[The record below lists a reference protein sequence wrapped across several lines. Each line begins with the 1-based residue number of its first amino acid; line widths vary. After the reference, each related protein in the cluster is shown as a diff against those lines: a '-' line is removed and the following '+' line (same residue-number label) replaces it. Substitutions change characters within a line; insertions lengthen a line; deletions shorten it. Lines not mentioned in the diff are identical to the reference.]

1 MEGDFYVSYGRL
13 DDYQRT
19 IIENL
24 FYSNEVVAG
33 KAGTGKSLI
42 ALHKLARVPQGKR
55 ASLVVF
61 TKSLKRYFEDGMR
74 ELGIEDHVVQYEQ
87 EWDKQPVDYLFV
99 DECQD
104 FSPERI
110 DEFIGKGGKC
120 FFFGD
125 SEQTIMNFADRVTQS
140 VETTA
145 HKLGVSIHYLFTN
158 YRLTKENAA
167 LAERVGNVRDLVRH
181 CVRQG
186 VKPQLILGAT
196 PQAQLDAIM
205 DIIKTNNLTRVGIL
219 LPYNSLRGPVDEV
232 VGLHEHEA
240 AVGVPAVRGDHVRGD
255 HVEPAVLGTEDVRI
269 ADAAGARERLRVQ
282 HGPVVV
288 EREEMASVLA
298 DGEPD
303 LLLLRIVAVEV
314 GEEIAGA
321 VLRGG
326 YGVGLLRGGREGDA
340 DGAERGEGEFA
351 EEGGSSGEGG
361 TDRHGRSPDGK
372 MACLRRI
379 LLVAWFDRAFC
390 IIYIS
395 FKRKSRRRNGFCR
408 KKPK

>member
-140 VETTA
+140 VEETA

-219 LPYNSLRGPVDEV
+219 LPYNTCARGNSSPNRDGKLSVEF
-232 VGLHEHEA
+232 
-240 AVGVPAVRGDHVRGD
+240 VRNYMTSKG
-255 HVEPAVLGTEDVRI
+255 
-269 ADAAGARERLRVQ
+269 
-282 HGPVVV
+282 
-288 EREEMASVLA
+288 M
-298 DGEPD
+298 
-303 LLLLRIVAVEV
+303 AVEFKMNSN
-314 GEEIAGA
+314 
-321 VLRGG
+321 
-326 YGVGLLRGGREGDA
+326 YGDVMELDFHANTPKIINWYSVKGLQFNDV
-340 DGAERGEGEFA
+340 FI
-351 EEGGSSGEGG
+351 
-361 TDRHGRSPDGK
+361 P
-372 MACLRRI
+372 
-379 LLVAWFDRAFC
+379 FC
-390 IIYIS
+390 ETSYDDE
-395 FKRKSRRRNGFCR
+395 KRKALYVAITRAYNRLYIGYSGQLCSDIFPGSESDLYATRAEIEVI
-408 KKPK
+408 